1 MPDWSGFNAAPFAS
15 EVPPKSK
22 IGYLPVVNA
31 SPTELATVNK
41 VLHNAVDVA
50 KKHQQDDI
58 VVVAGSLCKN
68 SRSTV
73 ENK

>member
-22 IGYLPVVNA
+22 IGYLSVVNV

-50 KKHQQDDI
+50 KKH
-58 VVVAGSLCKN
+58 
-68 SRSTV
+68 
-73 ENK
+73 